1 MACLIVFTIFL
12 NSFSFLMLLRMGWV
26 SYQHD
31 LYLSHTVYFM
41 NSLTWADGISQ
52 EEKAHFLDM
61 LFALPEMPE
70 LIEIEVDSERFTS
83 ASLAQEEWQKQTG
96 QNDLQLDGN
105 WIILNR
111 DEAKAQQ
118 LNVKDTIEEAGS
130 IFNIAGIWD
139 QQTIRGLSSIDS
151 LAISSASSFSFRYE
165 EELDQ
170 PQNQRLNDLLMTY
183 GDDAFIEPPS
193 LLYDRQQAFLQDFY
207 KKTAGCIG
215 VAMLGCINTLF
226 LVWFWN
232 RRNEQHRRVLALC
245 GCGSGKMEACM
256 FLEIMILTIL
266 AWLLSCG
273 MEVLTSPLQDLLL
286 SHYEVRP
293 GLPLSL
299 YCAVGGILVL
309 LQVLLFLPVY
319 AWQEEAA

>member
-70 LIEIEVDSERFTS
+70 LIEIEADSERFTS

-151 LAISSASSFSFRYE
+151 LAISSASSFSLFKSHKALRKQYPGISIPPGNTHTIFFTIVSSWFINSFSK
-165 EELDQ
+165 LISSSV
-170 PQNQRLNDLLMTY
+170 RL
-183 GDDAFIEPPS
+183 S
-193 LLYDRQQAFLQDFY
+193 
-207 KKTAGCIG
+207 
-215 VAMLGCINTLF
+215 
-226 LVWFWN
+226 
-232 RRNEQHRRVLALC
+232 
-245 GCGSGKMEACM
+245 
-256 FLEIMILTIL
+256 
-266 AWLLSCG
+266 
-273 MEVLTSPLQDLLL
+273 
-286 SHYEVRP
+286 
-293 GLPLSL
+293 
-299 YCAVGGILVL
+299 
-309 LQVLLFLPVY
+309 
-319 AWQEEAA
+319 

>member
-61 LFALPEMPE
+61 LFSLPEMPE
-70 LIEIEVDSERFTS
+70 LIEIEADSERFTS
-83 ASLAQEEWQKQTG
+83 APLAQEEWQKQTG

-170 PQNQRLNDLLMTY
+170 PQNQRLNDLLMTMAMMRLSNHPASFMT
-183 GDDAFIEPPS
+183 GSKHFCKIFTKR
-193 LLYDRQQAFLQDFY
+193 RQGAS
-207 KKTAGCIG
+207 
-215 VAMLGCINTLF
+215 
-226 LVWFWN
+226 
-232 RRNEQHRRVLALC
+232 VLPC
-245 GCGSGKMEACM
+245 
-256 FLEIMILTIL
+256 
-266 AWLLSCG
+266 
-273 MEVLTSPLQDLLL
+273 
-286 SHYEVRP
+286 
-293 GLPLSL
+293 
-299 YCAVGGILVL
+299 
-309 LQVLLFLPVY
+309 
-319 AWQEEAA
+319 